1 MTYMKGRDDEKGG
14 RRMLAFERNKR
25 YILYERPPPT
35 SSQPLAARSET
46 RQPAGPIVGAGRLGR
61 RGNRRDLSG
70 AQPRRTSRTPN
81 HPSPLFIHTLLC
93 VLIEKEVLL
102 RHHILYNNFINNQYL
117 NVKFNKFVK
126 MLFVQSTLDSKLRI
140 TFNII

>member
-1 MTYMKGRDDEKGG
+1 MTYMKARDDEKGG

-46 RQPAGPIVGAGRLGR
+46 RQPAGPIVGAGRLGG

-81 HPSPLFIHTLLC
+81 HSSSLFIHALLC

-102 RHHILYNNFINNQYL
+102 RHHIYILYNNFINNQYL
-117 NVKFNKFVK
+117 NVKFNKYVFQNVICSINSRLK
-126 MLFVQSTLDSKLRI
+126 I
-140 TFNII
+140 TNYI